1 MKRRTRM
8 LLTSSAL
15 AAGVLLIPASSAW
28 ADHGVPAEDR
38 SRAMGQHMGL
48 MADGNNGMDQMM
60 DTQACTNMMQ
70 APPFGG

>member
-28 ADHGVPAEDR
+28 ADRDVPAEEP

-70 APPFGG
+70 APPFEE

>member
-1 MKRRTRM
+1 MKRRTRI

-15 AAGVLLIPASSAW
+15 AAAGVLVSSSAAW

-38 SRAMGQHMGL
+38 SRAMEQHMRL
-48 MADGNNGMDQMM
+48 MADGNPGMAKMM
-60 DTQACTNMMQ
+60 TTQACMNMMQ